1 MGGQDFFGA
10 SGWLLIILAV
20 YYSIKN
26 YKGIFRFIK
35 NTIKYKWWKDPKNR
49 KK

>member
-1 MGGQDFFGA
+1 MGDGGLFFGA
-10 SGWLLIILAV
+10 SGWLLVILVV

-26 YKGIFRFIK
+26 YKGIFRFIRDPYGK
-35 NTIKYKWWKDPKNR
+35 KDPKNR